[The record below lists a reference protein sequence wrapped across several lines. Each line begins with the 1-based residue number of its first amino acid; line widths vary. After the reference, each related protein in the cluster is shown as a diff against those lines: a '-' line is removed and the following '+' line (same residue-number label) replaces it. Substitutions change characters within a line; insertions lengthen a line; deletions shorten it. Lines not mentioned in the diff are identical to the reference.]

1 MLLCVCERGGG
12 VLQRV
17 FFVSLPFQL
26 KRDCCAICFTFQ
38 MEFQS
43 GDQLAWKLHCVFF
56 PSVLLTVCQMG
67 NAILHLNLFIRPI
80 QKWYDCKDFRSI
92 SFFFPEVYPIV
103 VSISARI
110 ANKTKNLVFDVMARN
125 EGRRERHEKSLHIAY
140 CRSFYS
146 QCEWNREF
154 YESKAKH

>member
-12 VLQRV
+12 VLQFLCPYHFNWNVIVVQYASHFKWNFNREINSHENCTV
-17 FFVSLPFQL
+17 F
-26 KRDCCAICFTFQ
+26 
-38 MEFQS
+38 
-43 GDQLAWKLHCVFF
+43 FF

-110 ANKTKNLVFDVMARN
+110 ANETKNLVFDVMARN